1 MKTIIYSVIVILSVF
16 IFISCDDKDDSIQE
30 LTNMAGDFE
39 KAYFQFEY
47 PSDSIQIK
55 MSQGQQMS
63 FAVKD
68 IKTMF
73 LGMANQK
80 MGSYFKGV
88 AFMPGNKLSIAM
100 SMADGS
106 RQFLH
111 ADYIQK
117 NDYIGVTLDADDM
130 KVLMGDKAV
139 NIPSISFQYEQHG
152 NELTMYFNKVYI
164 GMLYAQME
172 DMLIPMVV
180 KMMGVDTDHMP
191 ENIVNMIIASVKE
204 QISGILNKTTRLD
217 IGFVLK
223 LEEMDID
230 EWK

>member
-1 MKTIIYSVIVILSVF
+1 
-16 IFISCDDKDDSIQE
+16 
-30 LTNMAGDFE
+30 
-39 KAYFQFEY
+39 
-47 PSDSIQIK
+47 
-55 MSQGQQMS
+55 
-63 FAVKD
+63 
-68 IKTMF
+68 
-73 LGMANQK
+73 
-80 MGSYFKGV
+80 
-88 AFMPGNKLSIAM
+88 M